1 MKKKGRVGRIW
12 ERNGGERGE
21 RFVCF
26 EWDWKLVE
34 VNGRSRERECRH
46 SRRKDCG
53 AGRRGFGKE
62 EDGGGWAGR
71 RDKEGEGMMSRG
83 V

>member
-34 VNGRSRERECRH
+34 VNGMSRERECRQGL
-46 SRRKDCG
+46 RCREEEDL
-53 AGRRGFGKE
+53 GKKRTE
-62 EDGGGWAGR
+62 EDGREEEIRKGR
-71 RDKEGEGMMSRG
+71 